1 MSYKDFDHSKKS
13 TVHMQTV
20 DVVEASDKSFKL
32 LFFSFQRGTEK
43 YHEKSDMAAGKG
55 KWGVAYYKQD
65 YPERDLDDDVVRAP
79 YPLAS
84 FFHTHKCTHTHY

>member
-1 MSYKDFDHSKKS
+1 MIIVKKVLYTCRLLMWLRHPIKVS
-13 TVHMQTV
+13 I
-20 DVVEASDKSFKL
+20 KL
-32 LFFSFQRGTEK
+32 LFLSFQRGTEK